1 MKRKT
6 KTLGARIVSSLLVL
20 GMVFSACPVT
30 TYADSDEF
38 ENVTVD
44 ENSDEVVVVLD
55 EDNTDP
61 NVDSIPTDENLVE
74 EEIVEDTVEPP
85 ETTNET
91 EITTETNSEV
101 TTETSSE
108 ITTEV
113 VEDTTDVT
121 EENSELTTETSE
133 TSETTDTTE
142 ISTENTEDV
151 TTEESSEETTEET
164 TEEEVEE
171 IELVVFDHYFTE
183 INESLVQTPDLLVQT
198 NDPSIFTKNTNVV
211 SNYDDVYVISCSS
224 VEEARFVY
232 SYYVDKVSNITD
244 MSNVMSIA
252 TEDVEETEEV
262 VEDVADLDNLNEGND
277 AIANLDNIEISNYSG
292 YIALIDTGAN
302 ADANFSVVGDDT
314 SDSNGHGTQMLN
326 YIKEENPNA
335 KVMSIKVFNGSSTS
349 AADVYAGIKLAID
362 SNVSVIN
369 LSLVGANIEKNAIV
383 KDAIQEAIDKGI
395 VVIGAAGNYNT
406 NAKSYIPGCI
416 DSVITVGAAN
426 ENGTKYS
433 SSNFNADIY
442 VVATSTS
449 EASARYTGMYTANNT
464 ENDRVFTTLLSE
476 DDVVEDT
483 EEDTTENEEETEIND
498 DLIAVVEHY
507 TNGVLNVPN
516 PIDMEAFRIAD
527 NRKDLGLI
535 ANGKWAS
542 GLSGIDY
549 GVCTHTSNG
558 NGTGSASNFVS
569 TTNGSITVAQILGGN
584 SVPTECEGHFDN
596 STNSKGA
603 IVLPSGTV
611 EYKADYKTYIAP
623 GVVNGQ
629 TVDCIYVEF
638 NEILYR
644 RQGES
649 DWSVGWSTQNIP
661 RTTGTITTTY
671 NPNKTIL
678 ENGTVSKYTIT
689 ASTTV
694 TVFGQTETVR
704 IISDEQTWSSQDIV
718 NEQVRQ
724 GVIDSLTNQLKT
736 QIQKKYE
743 GLHYYGKKD
752 VNLVVTSDASNIII
766 GGSSTYKQCNEP
778 QIFCSVLTAYRPA
791 EIELSVTKRCNPDS
805 NKVEIVNGNPNYS
818 LAGTQFYVCSSAY
831 STTPITD
838 KNGNPAIININAN
851 GSSNIIKFD
860 SSAMANQ
867 TVYLYEVSVGKGYSM
882 PTDRY
887 TDVTLPTAGPINV
900 TVNNDPVDD
909 PPVITIRKANT
920 ENTDGVPTGLASL
933 KGAVYTVEQ
942 YYNESDLLAGT
953 NKVRTW
959 KYTTIDE
966 SGYIYFR
973 NPNYLLANQ
982 SDDVYNKGTE
992 LTFPVGYYKIY
1003 ESAVPSEDG
1012 INTGYTKSDIVYV
1025 AKVSQTFTNDNIPT
1039 QKAHTDLYILKNG
1052 ALVIIPTENFDEK
1065 GNVLDPQEPNNALK
1079 ELENEKWLKIGVN
1092 KVDRDRN
1099 NLSTITSGAQGSS
1112 SYENAVYLVCSANH
1126 NVLDNTDIS
1135 INHLNSYSFSN
1146 TALSTTISGV
1156 ECNAT
1161 ALNRVSLS
1169 DVIWVDGEP
1178 LYIKT
1183 DANGY
1188 GETSVELPYGSEN
1201 SYYLIEVAAPEGFE
1215 INPNRWYIDE
1225 TWTTG
1230 ANGVTVPGVTDI
1242 VGVNHSVASTND
1254 GKTVED
1260 VYRGT
1265 INIKKVDAHS
1275 NGATNADAKV
1285 EGIRYAVVLDVNNS
1299 VTGEAQNS
1307 IIWPQTTNSS
1317 YAGVTPKT
1325 YAPGQVVAVLT
1336 LDANGL
1342 ANIKELP
1349 YASYT
1354 VYELREDAQVQAG
1367 QVYSSANLGTSK
1379 YANSSYLYTDSMWGS
1394 NVTTDNTSDNFT
1406 VTNVPIVVEEDGAIY
1421 SANYQNYVKMG
1432 KITIRKFD
1440 KETDTQ
1446 INQGSNEFEGIR
1458 YAVVNRSADKVSYAT
1473 VTETGEEVV
1482 VKYDVND
1489 VVAILTLNENGYAE
1503 IENMPYG
1510 TYEVCELRM
1519 DATITPGETYDG
1531 SNKLGTSIYAN
1542 ECYLYA
1548 DDIITY
1554 LINSDPII
1562 TNVATMS
1569 EEIHEAAFVFE
1580 TKYSNAPVRGD
1591 LEFYKYD
1598 MNGRKM
1604 PYIPFKVTLLD
1615 ENGNTALDKDGN
1627 PISHIIITDENGFAN
1642 THSRSKDISN
1652 LNTLDQYYV
1661 NGVYTG
1667 PLDANAAQANIWFGD
1682 IDAIVNE
1689 NPAYICEQRGACLY
1703 GSYLIEELL
1712 CDANKG
1718 HAPMSIELTVSQN
1731 KQLASSDRILI
1742 DFDIWMDSEA
1752 TDGYVGT
1759 NTLSVGFEDAPLND
1773 EVRVTHIVTDTTYKL
1788 ETEAYAVRESD
1799 GAVIS
1804 LGKED
1809 SEEFMCVYDD
1819 NGKIVVKQGDEI
1831 VGRGDDFVITEAK
1844 IKTDVHVDT
1853 RNLEEYDYVALV
1865 DRLYMK
1871 DGAQTT
1877 DEEHWT
1883 LIQTHNEDFSVETQ
1897 RLYIPKFNSKA
1908 TNITTGTQIGSLDP
1922 ITEASDKFIYE
1933 NFGDNDY
1940 FITVQLVDDN
1950 GNVLNDV
1957 NGNPCESNVTLF
1969 TSERFTTFSK
1979 HSELDGTLYGPSSG
1993 ECLLSDLGIDTF
2005 VIDKT
2010 EDTSSAYFVV
2020 TIKTAIT
2027 VDGVPQ
2033 IKPLF
2038 EHNINRDVDSETIKW
2053 LQIETSAGSVSGYQG
2068 VIPNDIQAELVDTLT
2083 YSNCAETVDA
2093 LIDGKVV
2100 VREDVLDGNGN
2111 PVLNADGTPQYKEGE
2126 VVAENSVT
2134 KTLSVG
2140 EGTTNISYI
2149 FDSSKYAGKTL
2160 VVYENVYIEVNGQK
2174 TLIATH
2180 EDLYDTNQT
2189 VRIPEIKTELMTVH
2203 NGNGFKVI
2211 SQVYEEVTVTDYVT
2225 YTNVKPNESW
2235 VLTATVKDGKTGN
2248 TVLDADGNPVTKDH
2262 TFTPTEENG
2271 VEPVEITFTRL
2282 LTETSWEEDE
2292 SWVMF
2297 EDLRL
2302 SGDREDFIYAFHND
2316 INDENQTI
2324 LHPKFRTTAVEAD
2337 SAGKMILA
2345 DVDQTVIDKVELKNF
2360 DTASGLA
2367 KGDKFTLKIVPII
2380 VETEEPILK
2389 EDGTPYSNTKTFEW
2403 NGQTEE
2409 TISITFD
2416 ATGLDGKTI
2425 VFYEYLYYGESTNDE
2440 DMVLKED
2447 VPNNWEQSVVVP
2459 KIHTNAT
2466 DKDTNTKTLAVNGTI
2481 VDEVS
2486 LEYILPNT
2494 EYTIETKVVDKTLSE
2509 TEGEIIFVK
2518 DKDGKDIVA
2527 TVPYT
2532 SPLVVTTETKTSYE
2546 CNDCDFETELLD
2558 SITEHIET
2566 DGHNSYSTVEK
2577 ETQLETV
2584 ANTVSTKVN
2593 VEIDMSTAVDIAGH
2607 DIVVYEY
2614 IYYNGKLCAKHTDI
2628 NDLDQT
2634 IYVPDCKTKAIDP
2647 VDNDNI
2653 IDGTSKTAKITDTV
2667 TYSNLIVGQE
2677 YTVVGN
2683 WVVKPKS
2690 TNKDLT
2696 LDKDYKYEYVKD
2708 ADGNI
2713 VTSSVTFVAEEPN
2726 GTIDVEF
2733 TIDAS
2738 KYAGKHL
2745 VAFESIYMEDVEMA
2759 IHADINDDAQTIIV
2773 PLKLHAQIAKADRA
2787 NVTYFL
2793 KDAEITIFKKGVN
2806 GAPDTIAK
2814 DINGKDCVGMT
2825 DENGRIDFTVIYY
2838 SEDDQFYAMETKAPR
2853 GYQLCEDKFEIY
2865 PSGDREGLGTDLI
2878 KISVLDEIIIIPP
2891 KTGDNTPIIILVALL
2906 GIGIVGVVILFATR
2920 GKKKSDEENSDKE
2933 NSNEETTTDTN
2944 LEIVESEIEETS
2956 IEENSNVTDNDSS
2969 V

>member
-6 KTLGARIVSSLLVL
+6 KTLGARIISSLLVL

-38 ENVTVD
+38 ETVTVD

-55 EDNTDP
+55 EENTDP

-108 ITTEV
+108 TTTEITTE
-113 VEDTTDVT
+113 VT

-142 ISTENTEDV
+142 ISTENTEEV

-244 MSNVMSIA
+244 MSDVMSIA

-277 AIANLDNIEISNYSG
+277 AIANLDNIDISNYSG

-326 YIKEENPNA
+326 YIKEENPDA
-335 KVMSIKVFNGSSTS
+335 KVMSIKVFNGSTTS

-395 VVIGAAGNYNT
+395 VVIGSAGNYNT

-426 ENGTKYS
+426 DNGTKYS

-476 DDVVEDT
+476 DEVVEDTT
-483 EEDTTENEEETEIND
+483 EEDTTEND
-498 DLIAVVEHY
+498 GDVVENDT
-507 TNGVLNVPN
+507 TNDNVPFEDFYPQALAYATVN
-516 PIDMEAFRIAD
+516 CGEIQHNVTVFSPNTNKTEYHSGVSYTETSPGYGYITVSTLDHST
-527 NRKDLGLI
+527 DLYKSLN
-535 ANGKWAS
+535 AAGKSTIEVECSGHSDTDPTNSKNAKSLSSGTVKIKATYTTTSVDSSGKIHAS
-542 GLSGIDY
+542 WNLLVSQDDTYTVTWVPGSE
-549 GVCTHTSNG
+549 THRWNISR
-558 NGTGSASNFVS
+558 VS
-569 TTNGSITVAQILGGN
+569 TTIDTTSYIQFKAYVDGEMVYEQLVPDFGSATADVGKQASIAIQSKVTITNYGGKRGPITYENLPPN
-584 SVPTECEGHFDN
+584 SVQ
-596 STNSKGA
+596 ST
-603 IVLPSGTV
+603 ISGVATIN
-611 EYKADYKTYIAP
+611 Y
-623 GVVNGQ
+623 
-629 TVDCIYVEF
+629 YVT
-638 NEILYR
+638 
-644 RQGES
+644 QGNH
-649 DWSVGWSTQNIP
+649 Q
-661 RTTGTITTTY
+661 
-671 NPNKTIL
+671 
-678 ENGTVSKYTIT
+678 
-689 ASTTV
+689 
-694 TVFGQTETVR
+694 
-704 IISDEQTWSSQDIV
+704 
-718 NEQVRQ
+718 
-724 GVIDSLTNQLKT
+724 
-736 QIQKKYE
+736 
-743 GLHYYGKKD
+743 
-752 VNLVVTSDASNIII
+752 
-766 GGSSTYKQCNEP
+766 
-778 QIFCSVLTAYRPA
+778 QIFTRDVSAWQYA
-791 EIELSVTKRCNPDS
+791 KIDLSVTKRCNPDS
-805 NKVEIVNGNPNYS
+805 NKVEVVTGNPNYS
-818 LAGTQFYVCSSAY
+818 VKDTQFYVCS
-831 STTPITD
+831 TNLNPNPTPIKD
-838 KNGNPAIININAN
+838 KYNNDAVITINAN
-851 GSSNIIKFD
+851 GSSNVIELD
-860 SSAMANQ
+860 SSVWGGK
-867 TVYLYEVSVGKGYSM
+867 TVYLYEVSAGKGYILPEGS
-882 PTDRY
+882 DRY
-887 TDVTLPTAGPINV
+887 TAVSLPMGGARNKTID
-900 TVNNDPVDD
+900 NDPVDD
-909 PPVITIRKANT
+909 PTVVTIKKANA

-942 YYNESDLLAGT
+942 YYTQDDLINGTNIVRTWNYATDENGKIDFWESDDLITNESDDIYI
-953 NKVRTW
+953 NS
-959 KYTTIDE
+959 D
-966 SGYIYFR
+966 SGNI
-973 NPNYLLANQ
+973 
-982 SDDVYNKGTE
+982 
-992 LTFPVGYYKIY
+992 TFPLGYYKIY
-1003 ESAVPSEDG
+1003 ESAVPNENS
-1012 INTGYTKSDIVYV
+1012 INTGYIRSDKIYV
-1025 AKVSQTFTNDNIPT
+1025 AQVLRTADKL
-1039 QKAHTDLYILKNG
+1039 KAYTELYILENG
-1052 ALVIIPTENFDEK
+1052 ALAEVPLENRNGEEI
-1065 GNVLDPQEPNNALK
+1065 VDPQNPKENLK
-1079 ELENEKWLKIGVN
+1079 ELEEEKWLKIGVN
-1092 KVDRDRN
+1092 KVDRDRRIGYN
-1099 NLSTITSGAQGSS
+1099 VTTNTMKPQGSGE
-1112 SYENAVYLVCSANH
+1112 YKDAIYLVCSANH
-1126 NVLDNTDIS
+1126 NVLNNTEKS
-1135 INHLNSYSFSN
+1135 LNHTNSYAFSN
-1146 TALSTTISGV
+1146 SALPTTISSV
-1156 ECNAT
+1156 ECDTN

-1169 DVIWVDGEP
+1169 DVIWVDGAP

-1201 SYYLIEVAAPEGFE
+1201 SYYLIEVAAPEGYT

-1230 ANGVTVPGVTDI
+1230 SDGVTVPGMTDI
-1242 VGVNHSVASTND
+1242 VGVSHAVASTDNGRTD
-1254 GKTVED
+1254 ETVI
-1260 VYRGT
+1260 RG
-1265 INIKKVDAHS
+1265 NIAISKVDPHS
-1275 NGATNADAKV
+1275 NGATNADATI
-1285 EGIRYAVVLDVNNS
+1285 EGIRYAVVLDTVNED
-1299 VTGEAQNS
+1299 GEAQNS
-1307 IIWPQTTNSS
+1307 IIWPQPENSS
-1317 YAGVTPKT
+1317 YTNVTPKT
-1325 YAPGQVVAVLT
+1325 YEPGQVVAVLS
-1336 LDANGL
+1336 LDGNGK

-1349 YASYT
+1349 YGNYT
-1354 VYELREDAQVQAG
+1354 VYELRADAQVQAG

-1379 YANSSYLYTDSMWGS
+1379 YANGSYLYTDSMWGS
-1394 NVTTDNTSDNFT
+1394 NVTTEHTSDEFN
-1406 VTNVPIVVEEDGAIY
+1406 VTNVPIKIVENGATY
-1421 SANYQNYVKMG
+1421 AANYKNYVQMG
-1432 KITIRKFD
+1432 EITIRKFD
-1440 KETDTQ
+1440 AETDTQ
-1446 INQGSNEFEGIR
+1446 INQGINKFEGIR
-1458 YAVVNRSADKVSYAT
+1458 YAVINRSADTVSYAT
-1473 VTETGEEVV
+1473 VTESGEVV
-1482 VKYDVND
+1482 VDYEVND
-1489 VVAILTLNENGYAE
+1489 VVAILSLNEYGYAE
-1503 IENMPYG
+1503 IKNMPYG

-1519 DATITPGETYDG
+1519 DATITPGETYDN

-1542 ECYLYA
+1542 EYYLYA

-1554 LINSDPII
+1554 LVNSDPIR

-1569 EEIHEAAFVFE
+1569 EEIHDAAFVFE

-1731 KQLASSDRILI
+1731 QQIASSDRILI
-1742 DFDIWMDSEA
+1742 DFDIWMDSKA

-1844 IKTDVHVDT
+1844 IKTNVHVDT

-1877 DEEHWT
+1877 DTEHWT
-1883 LIQTHNEDFSVETQ
+1883 LIQTHNEDFSVESQ

-1957 NGNPCESNVTLF
+1957 NGNPCEANVTLF

-2005 VIDKT
+2005 VIDKP

-2083 YSNCAETVDA
+2083 YSNCAETVEA
-2093 LIDGKVV
+2093 LIEGKVV

-2189 VRIPEIKTELMTVH
+2189 VRIPEIKTELMSVH

-2316 INDENQTI
+2316 INDENQTL

-2367 KGDKFTLKIVPII
+2367 KGDKFTLKIVPYI
-2380 VETEEPILK
+2380 VETNEPLLK
-2389 EDGTPYSNTKTFEW
+2389 EDGTPYSNVKTFDW
-2403 NGQTEE
+2403 DGQTEE

-2459 KIHTNAT
+2459 VIHTNAT
-2466 DKDTNTKTLAVNGTI
+2466 DKDTNTKNLAVNGTI

-2486 LEYILPNT
+2486 LEHILPNT

-2509 TEGEIIFVK
+2509 TEGELIFVK
-2518 DKDGKDIVA
+2518 DKDGKDIVE

-2532 SPLVVTTETKTSYE
+2532 SPSANSTTNVTYQ
-2546 CNDCDFETELLD
+2546 CGDCEFETDTVE
-2558 SITEHIET
+2558 SIEEHLMAETHSTFANIET
-2566 DGHNSYSTVEK
+2566 VET
-2577 ETQLETV
+2577 E
-2584 ANTVSTKVN
+2584 NTVSTKVN

-2614 IYYNGKLCAKHTDI
+2614 IYYNGTLCAKHTDI
-2628 NDLDQT
+2628 NDTDQT
-2634 IYVPDCKTKAIDP
+2634 IYVPDCKTTAIDP
-2647 VDNDNI
+2647 VDSDNI
-2653 IDGTSKTAKITDTV
+2653 IDGTSKSAKITDTV

-2745 VAFESIYMEDVEMA
+2745 VAFETILIEDVEVA
-2759 IHADINDDAQTIIV
+2759 IHADINDDEQTIIV

-2906 GIGIVGVVILFATR
+2906 GVGIVGVVILFATR
-2920 GKKKSDEENSDKE
+2920 GKKKDEEENSDKE
-2933 NSNEETTTDTN
+2933 NSTDETTTDTN
-2944 LEIVESEIEETS
+2944 PEIVESEIEETS
-2956 IEENSNVTDNDSS
+2956 NEDNSSVTTDNESS
-2969 V
+2969 VE

>member
-6 KTLGARIVSSLLVL
+6 KTLGARIISSLLVL

-85 ETTNET
+85 ETSETT

-108 ITTEV
+108 TTTEITTE
-113 VEDTTDVT
+113 VT
-121 EENSELTTETSE
+121 EENSEITTETSE

-142 ISTENTEDV
+142 ISTENTEEV

-164 TEEEVEE
+164 TEEVEE

-183 INESLVQTPDLLVQT
+183 INESLVQTPDLLIQT

-416 DSVITVGAAN
+416 DGVITVGAAN
-426 ENGTKYS
+426 DNGTKYK
-433 SSNFNADIY
+433 SSNFNADVY
-442 VVATSTS
+442 VVATSSS
-449 EASARYTGMYTANNT
+449 EASARYTGMYTANTT

-476 DDVVEDT
+476 DEVVEDTT
-483 EEDTTENEEETEIND
+483 EEDTTENDGEIVEDGTTSDETTSGEIVTSPFEDFYPQALNSSTTSIGEVSSSYVQFSPNTNTTETTTATYYQTSPGYGYLDVNSMDHNTFLYKSLAAKGITQIPVECYGHDDND
-498 DLIAVVEHY
+498 PTNSKYAKSLPNGSTVNVRATYTTTGVDSAGKIYASWNFLISVDNTWSVNWNYKTESHTWWWSTYAYSEQSAYRGIARVDGNDVY
-507 TNGVLNVPN
+507 NQNVP
-516 PIDMEAFRIAD
+516 MAA
-527 NRKDLGLI
+527 
-535 ANGKWAS
+535 
-542 GLSGIDY
+542 
-549 GVCTHTSNG
+549 
-558 NGTGSASNFVS
+558 
-569 TTNGSITVAQILGGN
+569 GN
-584 SVPTECEGHFDN
+584 SVAAAVQEALLNSIIFNTKPSSFNAYTGNKGYSESGFPTGISLN
-596 STNSKGA
+596 SSD
-603 IVLPSGTV
+603 SGT
-611 EYKADYKTYIAP
+611 A
-623 GVVNGQ
+623 
-629 TVDCIYVEF
+629 
-638 NEILYR
+638 
-644 RQGES
+644 
-649 DWSVGWSTQNIP
+649 
-661 RTTGTITTTY
+661 
-671 NPNKTIL
+671 
-678 ENGTVSKYTIT
+678 T
-689 ASTTV
+689 AS
-694 TVFGQTETVR
+694 
-704 IISDEQTWSSQDIV
+704 W
-718 NEQVRQ
+718 
-724 GVIDSLTNQLKT
+724 
-736 QIQKKYE
+736 YE
-743 GLHYYGKKD
+743 ADH
-752 VNLVVTSDASNIII
+752 S
-766 GGSSTYKQCNEP
+766 
-778 QIFCSVLTAYRPA
+778 QIFTGNVSAWQYA
-791 EIELSVTKRCNPDS
+791 KIDLSVTKRCNPDS
-805 NKVEIVNGNPNYS
+805 NKVEVVTGNPNYS
-818 LAGTQFYVCSSAY
+818 LEGTQFYVCS
-831 STTPITD
+831 TD
-838 KNGNPAIININAN
+838 KNPNPTPIKDKYNSSAIITINSN
-851 GSSNIIKFD
+851 GSSNVVELD
-860 SSAMANQ
+860 SSVWGGK
-867 TVYLYEVSVGKGYSM
+867 TVYLYEVSVGKGYILPEGS
-882 PTDRY
+882 DRY
-887 TDVTLPTAGPINV
+887 KDVTLPMGGAINK
-900 TVNNDPVDD
+900 TIDNDPVDD
-909 PPVITIRKANT
+909 PTVVTIKKANA

-933 KGAVYTVEQ
+933 NNAIYTVEQ
-942 YYNESDLLAGT
+942 YYSDTDLLAGNT
-953 NKVRTW
+953 PIRTW
-959 KYTTIDE
+959 YYATDANGQIQFQI
-966 SGYIYFR
+966 SS
-973 NPNYLLANQ
+973 YLAQ
-982 SDDVYNKGTE
+982 GSDDVYTDDAG
-992 LTFPVGYYKIY
+992 LITFPIGYYKIY
-1003 ESAVPSEDG
+1003 EKEVPSNNG
-1012 INTGYTKSDIVYV
+1012 INTGYEKSKKVYV
-1025 AKVSQTFTNDNIPT
+1025 AQISQKGSTKDCQTT
-1039 QKAHTDLYILKNG
+1039 LYCLENG
-1052 ALVIIPTENFDEK
+1052 ALTSVPSENLNGE
-1065 GNVLDPQEPNNALK
+1065 NIVDPQSPTDSLK

-1092 KVDRDRN
+1092 KVDRDRRIGYTVTTN
-1099 NLSTITSGAQGSS
+1099 TMKPQGSGE
-1112 SYENAVYLVCSANH
+1112 YKDAIYLVCSANH
-1126 NVLDNTDIS
+1126 NVLNNTEKS
-1135 INHLNSYSFSN
+1135 LNHTNSYAFSN
-1146 TALSTTISGV
+1146 SALPTTISSV
-1156 ECNAT
+1156 ECDTN

-1169 DVIWVDGEP
+1169 DVIWVDGAP

-1183 DANGY
+1183 DSNGY

-1201 SYYLIEVAAPEGFE
+1201 SYYLIEVAAPEGYT

-1242 VGVNHSVASTND
+1242 VGVNHAVASTDNGRTD
-1254 GKTVED
+1254 ETVI
-1260 VYRGT
+1260 RGQ
-1265 INIKKVDAHS
+1265 IVISKVDPHS
-1275 NGATNADAKV
+1275 NGTTNADATV
-1285 EGIRYAVVLDVNNS
+1285 EGIRYAVVLDTVNED
-1299 VTGEAQNS
+1299 GEAQNS
-1307 IIWPQTTNSS
+1307 IIWPQPENSS
-1317 YAGVTPKT
+1317 YTNVTPKT
-1325 YAPGQVVAVLT
+1325 YEPGQVVAVLS
-1336 LDANGL
+1336 LDGNGK

-1349 YASYT
+1349 YGNYT
-1354 VYELREDAQVQAG
+1354 VYELRADAQVQAG

-1379 YANSSYLYTDSMWGS
+1379 YANGSYLYSDEMWGS
-1394 NVTTDNTSDNFT
+1394 NVTTEHTSDEFN
-1406 VTNVPIVVEEDGAIY
+1406 VTNVPIKIVENGATY
-1421 SANYQNYVKMG
+1421 AANYKNYVQMG
-1432 KITIRKFD
+1432 EITIRKFD
-1440 KETDTQ
+1440 AETDTQ
-1446 INQGSNEFEGIR
+1446 INQGINKFEGIR

-1473 VTETGEEVV
+1473 VTESGEEVV

-1489 VVAILTLNENGYAE
+1489 VVAILTLNEYGYAE

-1542 ECYLYA
+1542 EYYLYA

-1554 LINSDPII
+1554 LVNSDPIR

-1569 EEIHEAAFVFE
+1569 EEIHDAAFVFE

-1598 MNGRKM
+1598 MNGYKM
-1604 PYIPFKVTLLD
+1604 SYIPFKVTLLD

-1661 NGVYTG
+1661 DGVYTG

-1682 IDAIVNE
+1682 VNEIVAE
-1689 NPAYICEQRGACLY
+1689 NPAYICEQRGSCLY
-1703 GSYLIEELL
+1703 GTYLVEELL

-1718 HAPMSIELTVSQN
+1718 HAPMSITLPVLENQ
-1731 KQLASSDRILI
+1731 QLASSDRILI
-1742 DFDIWMDSEA
+1742 DFDIWMDSKA
-1752 TDGYVGT
+1752 SDGYVGT

-1799 GAVIS
+1799 NTVIS
-1804 LGKED
+1804 LGKEYSD
-1809 SEEFMCVYDD
+1809 EFMCVYDD

-1883 LIQTHNEDFSVETQ
+1883 MIQTHNTDFSVESQ
-1897 RLYIPKFNSKA
+1897 RLYIPKFDSKA
-1908 TNITTGTQIGSLDP
+1908 TNLTTRTQVGSLDP
-1922 ITEASDKFIYE
+1922 VTVATDKFIYE

-1940 FITVQLVDDN
+1940 FITIQLVGDDKE
-1950 GNVLNDV
+1950 VLLDA
-1957 NGNPCESNVTLF
+1957 NGNPCEANVTLF

-1993 ECLLSDLGIDTF
+1993 ECLISDLGISPF
-2005 VIDKT
+2005 VLPKT
-2010 EDTSSAYFVV
+2010 EETKNAYFVV

-2038 EHNINRDVDSETIKW
+2038 EHNKELDVDSETIRW
-2053 LQIETSAGSVSGYQG
+2053 LDIQTSAGSVSGYQG
-2068 VIPNDIQAELVDTLT
+2068 VIPNDIDAELVDTLT
-2083 YSNCAETVDA
+2083 YKNCAETVDV
-2093 LIDGKVV
+2093 LIEGKVV
-2100 VREDVLDGNGN
+2100 VREDVLDEDGN
-2111 PVLNADGTPQYKEGE
+2111 PVLKADGTPQYKEGE

-2134 KTLSVG
+2134 RTLNVG
-2140 EGTTNISYI
+2140 EGTTSISYV

-2160 VVYENVYIEVNGQK
+2160 VVYENVYIEVDGQK
-2174 TLIATH
+2174 VHIATH
-2180 EDLYDTNQT
+2180 ENLNDINQT
-2189 VRIPEIKTELMTVH
+2189 VRIPEIKTNLMTVH
-2203 NGNGFKVI
+2203 NGDGFKVI
-2211 SQVYEEVTVTDYVT
+2211 SQVYEDVTVTDYVT

-2235 VLTATVKDGKTGN
+2235 VLTATLKDGKTGE

-2360 DTASGLA
+2360 DTATGLA
-2367 KGDKFTLKIVPII
+2367 KGDKFTLKIVPYI
-2380 VETEEPILK
+2380 VETNEPLLK
-2389 EDGTPYSNTKTFEW
+2389 EDGTPYSNVKTFDW
-2403 NGQTEE
+2403 DGQTEE

-2459 KIHTNAT
+2459 VIHTNAT
-2466 DKDTNTKTLAVNGTI
+2466 DKDTNTKNLAVNGTI

-2486 LEYILPNT
+2486 LENILPNT

-2509 TEGEIIFVK
+2509 TNGELVFVK
-2518 DKDGKDIVA
+2518 DKDGKDIVE

-2532 SPLVVTTETKTSYE
+2532 SPSANSTTNVTYQ
-2546 CNDCDFETELLD
+2546 CGDCEFETDTVE
-2558 SITEHIET
+2558 SIEEHLMAETHSTFSNIET
-2566 DGHNSYSTVEK
+2566 VET
-2577 ETQLETV
+2577 E
-2584 ANTVSTKVN
+2584 NTVSTKVN

-2614 IYYNGKLCAKHTDI
+2614 IYYNGTLCAKHTDI
-2628 NDLDQT
+2628 NDTDQT
-2634 IYVPDCKTKAIDP
+2634 IYVPDCKTTAIDP
-2647 VDNDNI
+2647 VDSDNI
-2653 IDGTSKTAKITDTV
+2653 IDGTSKSAKITDTV

-2683 WVVKPKS
+2683 WVVKPKA

-2745 VAFESIYMEDVEMA
+2745 VAFETILIEDVEVA
-2759 IHADINDDAQTIIV
+2759 IHADINDDEQTIIV

-2933 NSNEETTTDTN
+2933 NSNEETITDTN

>member
-1 MKRKT
+1 VFFINFYIITILFNLKGEKIMKRKT

-108 ITTEV
+108 TTTEITTE
-113 VEDTTDVT
+113 VT
-121 EENSELTTETSE
+121 EENSETTTETSE

-142 ISTENTEDV
+142 ISTENTEEV

-183 INESLVQTPDLLVQT
+183 INESLVQTPDLLIQT

-262 VEDVADLDNLNEGND
+262 VEDVADLDNLNEGDD
-277 AIANLDNIEISNYSG
+277 AIANLDSIEISNYSG

-426 ENGTKYS
+426 DNGTKYS

-483 EEDTTENEEETEIND
+483 EEDTTETDGEVVEDETTND
-498 DLIAVVEHY
+498 DAV
-507 TNGVLNVPN
+507 NVPFEDFYPQALAYSTLNLGEITQTAAIFTPNTNKTEYHSGVSYTETQAGYGTINVNSLDHSTDLYKSLSSKGISTIEVECSGHN
-516 PIDMEAFRIAD
+516 PSDPTNSSKAKSIHSGSVNIQATYTTTGVGSDGKVYANWNLLISED
-527 NRKDLGLI
+527 NTYNVNWYSTSESHTWNVSRMSNTVNNNAYIRFKVYVDGELI
-535 ANGKWAS
+535 YENNVP
-542 GLSGIDY
+542 DY
-549 GVCTHTSNG
+549 GSVTNDVG
-558 NGTGSASNFVS
+558 RRASENIENRIKETAYGGVR
-569 TTNGSITVAQILGGN
+569 NVSITG
-584 SVPTECEGHFDN
+584 
-596 STNSKGA
+596 
-603 IVLPSGTV
+603 LPPDSIDTTKSGTATIS
-611 EYKADYKTYIAP
+611 YLRADHSQVFT
-623 GVVNGQ
+623 
-629 TVDCIYVEF
+629 
-638 NEILYR
+638 R
-644 RQGES
+644 
-649 DWSVGWSTQNIP
+649 SVSAWQYAKIN
-661 RTTGTITTTY
+661 
-671 NPNKTIL
+671 
-678 ENGTVSKYTIT
+678 
-689 ASTTV
+689 
-694 TVFGQTETVR
+694 
-704 IISDEQTWSSQDIV
+704 
-718 NEQVRQ
+718 
-724 GVIDSLTNQLKT
+724 
-736 QIQKKYE
+736 
-743 GLHYYGKKD
+743 
-752 VNLVVTSDASNIII
+752 
-766 GGSSTYKQCNEP
+766 
-778 QIFCSVLTAYRPA
+778 
-791 EIELSVTKRCNPDS
+791 LSVTKRCNPDS

-818 LAGTQFYVCSSAY
+818 LAGTQFYVCS
-831 STTPITD
+831 TNQNPNPTPIKD
-838 KNGNPAIININAN
+838 KYNNSAIITINSN
-851 GSSNIIKFD
+851 GSSNVIELD
-860 SSAMANQ
+860 SSVWGGK
-867 TVYLYEVSVGKGYSM
+867 TVYLYEVSVGKGYILPEGSN
-882 PTDRY
+882 RY
-887 TDVTLPTAGPINV
+887 TAVTLPMGGDKNV

-909 PPVITIRKANT
+909 PPTITIRKANT
-920 ENTDGVPTGLASL
+920 ENTEGVPTGLASL
-933 KGAVYTVEQ
+933 NNAIYTVEQ
-942 YYNESDLLAGT
+942 YYTESDLLAGT

-959 KYTTIDE
+959 KYATDAN
-966 SGYIYFR
+966 GNVYFR
-973 NPNYLLANQ
+973 DAAYLLADQ
-982 SDDVYNKGTE
+982 SDDVYNKRNE
-992 LTFPVGYYKIY
+992 ITFPVGYYKIY

-1012 INTGYTKSDIVYV
+1012 VNTGYLKSDIVYV
-1025 AKVSQTFTNDNIPT
+1025 AKVTQTSDTLEAQSELF
-1039 QKAHTDLYILKNG
+1039 LVKNG
-1052 ALVIIPTENFDEK
+1052 TLVTIPTENIDEK
-1065 GNVLDPQEPNNALK
+1065 GNVIDPQEPNNALK

-1099 NLSTITSGAQGSS
+1099 NLSTITSGAQGSA
-1112 SYENAVYLVCSANH
+1112 SYENAIYLVCSANH

-1135 INHLNSYSFSN
+1135 VNHLNSYSFSN

-1188 GETSVELPYGSEN
+1188 GETSVELPYGSAN
-1201 SYYLIEVAAPEGFE
+1201 SYYLIEVAAPEGFK
-1215 INPNRWYIDE
+1215 INPDRWYIDE

-1230 ANGVTVPGVTDI
+1230 ENGVTVPGVTDI
-1242 VGVNHSVASTND
+1242 AGVKHPVASTDD
-1254 GKTVED
+1254 GKTIEE

-1275 NGATNADAKV
+1275 NGATNADARV
-1285 EGIRYAVVLDVNNS
+1285 EGIRYAVVLDVNNG

-1307 IIWPQTTNSS
+1307 IIWPQTKNSS
-1317 YAGVTPKT
+1317 YSGVTPKT
-1325 YAPGQVVAVLT
+1325 YEPGQVVAVLT

-1379 YANSSYLYTDSMWGS
+1379 YANSSYLYSDEMWGS
-1394 NVTTDNTSDNFT
+1394 TITEEHTSNEFT

-1542 ECYLYA
+1542 EYYLYA

-1554 LINSDPII
+1554 LINSDPIR
-1562 TNVATMS
+1562 TGVATMDD
-1569 EEIHEAAFVFE
+1569 EIHEAGYVFE

-1615 ENGNTALDKDGN
+1615 ENGNAALDKDGN

-1661 NGVYTG
+1661 NGVYNG

-1883 LIQTHNEDFSVETQ
+1883 MIQTHNEDFSVESQ

-1908 TNITTGTQIGSLDP
+1908 TNITTNSQIGSLDP

-1940 FITVQLVDDN
+1940 FITVQLVGDD
-1950 GNVLNDV
+1950 GQVLNDV
-1957 NGNPCESNVTLF
+1957 NGNPCEANVTLF

-2010 EDTSSAYFVV
+2010 EDITSAYFVV

-2053 LQIETSAGSVSGYQG
+2053 LQIETFAGSVTGYQG
-2068 VIPNDIQAELVDTLT
+2068 VIPNDIQAELVDIIEYT
-2083 YSNCAETVDA
+2083 NCAETVDV
-2093 LIDGKVV
+2093 LIEGKVV
-2100 VREDVLDGNGN
+2100 VREDVLDKNGN

-2149 FDSSKYAGKTL
+2149 FDSSKYTDKTL

-2174 TLIATH
+2174 TLVATH

-2235 VLTATVKDGKTGN
+2235 VLTATIKDGKTGN

-2297 EDLRL
+2297 EDLKSN
-2302 SGDREDFIYAFHND
+2302 SGTNDFTYATHND

-2380 VETEEPILK
+2380 VETEEPLLK

-2486 LEYILPNT
+2486 LEHILPNT

-2509 TEGEIIFVK
+2509 TNGELVFVK

-2532 SPLVVTTETKTSYE
+2532 SPSANSTTNVTYK
-2546 CNDCDFETELLD
+2546 CGDCEFETDTLE
-2558 SITEHIET
+2558 SIEEHLMAET
-2566 DGHNSYSTVEK
+2566 HSTFANVETVET
-2577 ETQLETV
+2577 E
-2584 ANTVSTKVN
+2584 NTVSTKVN

-2614 IYYNGKLCAKHTDI
+2614 IYYNGTLCAKHTDI

-2634 IYVPDCKTKAIDP
+2634 IYVPGCKTTASDP

-2933 NSNEETTTDTN
+2933 NSNEETITDTN